1 MRVEP
6 MPASVDEPRRTFSAL
21 LVCFVVLVVLGR
33 AAPVHADVSAF
44 LGKPVAS
51 VRVVVE
57 GRDSTDPALMQVIE
71 TQPGEPLMM
80 TEVRESITHL
90 FSLGR
95 FEDVQVDAT
104 LEAGRVALRYE
115 ISPIH
120 PVTRIRFVGAGAPG
134 LDRGALRQAI
144 VDRYGVA
151 PPVGRSA
158 DMTRLLADALRQR
171 GYLHGSISIRAETQ
185 HSPERATLVFAIQPG
200 DRTRIGSV
208 SVVGRPP
215 GGEAGLLRRLGITA
229 GGPYLRDAINQRID
243 RYVDERRS
251 RGYFETRIAA
261 DAQLVDDDR
270 VANITIS
277 VTPGPR
283 VRLVFAGD
291 ALPADVRAELVPVS
305 REGSVDE
312 DFLEDSSHRL
322 QEYLRAQGYRDADV
336 SYSRET
342 TGGELVITFNV
353 KKGPQYRVGSLDV
366 AGNDSVSRTEL
377 ETVLRTR
384 EAQPFSDTPLDADA
398 NAIADFYHRRGFAAA
413 KVQTGV
419 DPVAAPAV
427 SGEVSVAVHLV
438 IAEGPRTT
446 VDGIVFEGNASVD
459 RAALESRLGLKAG
472 RPYVP
477 EQVATDRDA
486 IQLAYVN
493 LGYQNATVDATPEYS
508 TDRTRVTIRYAIQE
522 GPRVFIGHVLIVG
535 NVRTATAMIEREL
548 QVKPGD
554 PFSLAAINESQR
566 RLAALGLF
574 RRARIAELRHG
585 DETTRDLLVTIE
597 EAPPTTIGFG
607 GGLEG
612 RLRPV
617 RSEALGGRVSEQF
630 EVAPRAFFEVGRRNL
645 FGKVRSVNFFSSIS
659 LHPKDEPF
667 FANESATGTGGY
679 GFPEYRVLG
688 TFREPRLLETPFD
701 GFATLTFEQQIRSSF
716 NFARRSASAEAARR
730 LTDTV
735 SVSGNY
741 QIQRTRIFDISISK
755 DVPLIERIFPTFRL
769 SSFSA
774 TVIRDTRNDTV
785 EPAGGRYV
793 SANAQVAAR
802 AIGSEYG
809 FAKSFVTAQTFHT
822 IRGTNRVVAAGSA
835 RFGIATGFGDIEK
848 LPASERFF
856 AGGDTTIRGFAL
868 DRVGIP
874 KETLDDDGV
883 PIGGNGLVIFN
894 AELRAP
900 VSGGLGV
907 VGFIDTGNVF
917 ARASDLDLGKL
928 RSAVGTGIRYKSPFG
943 PIRFDVG
950 LKVNRR
956 PGEALTAWFVSF
968 GQAF

>member
-1 MRVEP
+1 MV
-6 MPASVDEPRRTFSAL
+6 
-21 LVCFVVLVVLGR
+21 FVVFVVPLVGVV
-33 AAPVHADVSAF
+33 PVHADVSGF

-57 GRDSTDPALMQVIE
+57 GRDTTDPALMQVIE

-120 PVTRIRFVGAGAPG
+120 PVTRMRFVGAGAPG

-144 VDRYGVA
+144 VDRYGVS
-151 PPVGRSA
+151 PPVGRAA
-158 DMTRLLADALRQR
+158 DMTRLLADVLRQR
-171 GYLHGSISIRAETQ
+171 GYLHGSISIRAETH
-185 HSPERATLVFAIQPG
+185 HSPERATLVFAIEPG
-200 DRTRIGSV
+200 DRTRIGAA

-215 GGEAGLLRRLGITA
+215 VAAADLLRRLGITA
-229 GGPYLRDAINQRID
+229 GAPFLRDAINQRID
-243 RYVDERRS
+243 RYVEERRG

-261 DAQLVDDDR
+261 DTELVDDDR
-270 VANITIS
+270 VANITLS

-291 ALPADVRAELVPVS
+291 PLPADVRAELVPVS

-312 DFLEDSSHRL
+312 DLLEDSSHRL
-322 QEYLRAQGYRDADV
+322 QEYLRGEGYRGAEAP
-336 SYSRET
+336 YAREI
-342 TGGELVITFNV
+342 TGGELVVTFNV
-353 KKGPQYRVGSLDV
+353 KKGPQHRVGSIDV
-366 AGNDSVSRTEL
+366 TGNDSVPRTEL

-384 EAQPFSDTPLDADA
+384 EAQPFSDTRLDADA
-398 NAIADFYHRRGFAAA
+398 NAIADLYHRRGFAAA
-413 KVQTGV
+413 RVQTGV
-419 DPVAAPAV
+419 DPVPAPAG
-427 SGEVSVAVHLV
+427 SGDVTVAVHFV

-446 VDGIVFEGNASVD
+446 VDGIVFDGNGSVD

-477 EQVATDRDA
+477 EQVAIDRDA

-508 TDRTRVTIRYAIQE
+508 ADRTHVTMRYAIQE
-522 GPRVFIGHVLIVG
+522 GPRVFVGHVLIVG
-535 NVRTATAMIEREL
+535 NVRTATATIEREL
-548 QVKPGD
+548 QVKSGD

-617 RSEALGGRVSEQF
+617 RSEALGGAVSEQF

-667 FANESATGTGGY
+667 FANEAATGTGGY
-679 GFPEYRVLG
+679 GFPEYRLLG
-688 TFREPRLLETPFD
+688 TFREPRLLNTEFD

-716 NFARRSASAEAARR
+716 NFSRRGASAEAARR
-730 LTDTV
+730 LSDNL
-735 SVSGNY
+735 SVSGSY
-741 QIQRTRIFDISISK
+741 QIQRTRIFDISISE
-755 DVPLIERIFPTFRL
+755 DERPLIDRIFLPFRL

-774 TVIRDTRNDTV
+774 TIIRDTRNDTV
-785 EPAGGRYV
+785 APGSGRYV
-793 SANAQVAAR
+793 SANAQFAAR
-802 AIGSEYG
+802 AIGSEFP
-809 FAKSFVTAQTFHT
+809 FAKSFFTAQTFHT
-822 IRGTNRVVAAGSA
+822 IRGTNGLVAAGSA
-835 RFGIATGFGDIEK
+835 RLGIATGLGSTAE

-874 KETLDDDGV
+874 GKTLDQDGI

-917 ARASDLDLGKL
+917 ARASDLDLGML
-928 RSAVGTGIRYKSPFG
+928 RSAVGTGFRYKSPFG
-943 PIRFDVG
+943 PIRFDLG
-950 LKVNRR
+950 FKVNRR
-956 PGEALTAWFVSF
+956 PDEKLTAWFVSF